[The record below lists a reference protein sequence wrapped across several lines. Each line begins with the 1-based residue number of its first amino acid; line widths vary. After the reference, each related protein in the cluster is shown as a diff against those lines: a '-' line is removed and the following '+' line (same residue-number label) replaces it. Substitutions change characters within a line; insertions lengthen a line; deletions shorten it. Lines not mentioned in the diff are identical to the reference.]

1 MIVLL
6 LGSAVGCLFMLVAA
20 VIIRRSARQPMTTTG
35 SVSAVTI
42 LKPLHG
48 AEPGLFENLAT
59 FCRQDYAG
67 AVQLVF
73 GVSHPSDAAIPAVE
87 RLRTEFPERDIAI
100 VIAPPAT
107 GTNPKVANLINMS
120 GRIAH
125 DIVVVADSDIR
136 VPRHYL
142 RQVVGALERQDGGAV
157 TCPYYGI
164 AGDGLWARLSRLNID
179 GHFLPSVV
187 VGAAFRL
194 SRPCLG
200 STIAMRRHSLAA
212 IGGFQA
218 VADCLADDYAIG
230 EALAKRGEPVGLSP
244 LGVGH
249 MCAEASFAELW
260 RHELRW
266 ALTVRTIDP
275 LGYIG
280 WTGSHAFPLAVIALC
295 LGGGWPALS
304 FAVAAV
310 TCRSLLLWAVERGY
324 DLPRHPYWVIPL
336 RDLLSFAI
344 FVVGFVV
351 RDVRWKQQRYRLR
364 PEGTLMPER
373 RSPSP

>member
-1 MIVLL
+1 M
-6 LGSAVGCLFMLVAA
+6 
-20 VIIRRSARQPMTTTG
+20 
-35 SVSAVTI
+35 TI

-48 AEPGLFENLAT
+48 AELGLFDNLAT

-73 GVSHPSDAAIPAVE
+73 GVSHPSDGAIAAVE
-87 RLRTEFPERDIAI
+87 RLRAVFPERDIEI
-100 VIAPPAT
+100 VIAPPAA

-120 GRIAH
+120 PRIAH
-125 DIVVVADSDIR
+125 DIVVIADSDIR

-142 RQVVGALERQDGGAV
+142 RQVVSALERQDGGAV

-164 AGDGLWARLSRLNID
+164 AVDGLWARLSRLNID

-187 VGAAFRL
+187 VGAAFKL

-200 STIAMRRHSLAA
+200 STIAMRRRSLAA
-212 IGGFQA
+212 IGGFQT

-230 EALAKRGEPVGLSP
+230 DALAKRGEPVGLSP

-249 MCAEASFAELW
+249 VCTEASFAELW

-266 ALTVRTIDP
+266 ALTVRSIDP

-280 WTGSHAFPLAVIALC
+280 WTGSHAFPLATIALC

-304 FAVAAV
+304 LAVAAV
-310 TCRSLLLWAVERGY
+310 MCRGLLLWAVERAYG
-324 DLPRHPYWVIPL
+324 LPRHPYWVIPL
-336 RDLLSFAI
+336 RDSCCPLRFSS
-344 FVVGFVV
+344 GFVA
-351 RDVRWKQQRYRLR
+351 RDVSWRGHHYELMS
-364 PEGTLMPER
+364 EGILKSDR
-373 RSPSP
+373 RSRPP